1 MLNPMFMKSLA
12 KLESVANPADRDTIN
27 AVRGLYVKQF
37 GANEVYVDKLNR
49 LESVACSQSERDEI
63 NTIRGKYGLMVLT
76 EKD

>member
-1 MLNPMFMKSLA
+1 MFMKSLA
-12 KLESVANPADRDTIN
+12 KLESVANPADQDTIN
-27 AVRGLYVKQF
+27 SVRGLYVKKF
-37 GANEVYVDKLNR
+37 GANEAYVDKLNR